1 MVNET
6 GGIPDDFPA
15 WMKQRQ
21 RGVDWGLLAAA
32 VIGLLVGWAFFA
44 RDGVPAVTQGT
55 HTAFMAADFADALR
69 EGVVVPLWSPHAQN
83 GYGAPIP
90 QFTPQGAAYI
100 IALVELFFTDR
111 TNEAVRLV
119 MVVSLVASSAFWYGL
134 VSAWGLKW
142 ALASAALYVLSPF
155 VGLTAPHVLAD
166 PALVL
171 SHALAPA
178 FLLVVTR
185 WLQDPKPLVLTVAAL
200 VLGVLGLVA
209 PLVAVGV
216 WGMSLALALTTGY
229 RSLLPGLVGI
239 GLAGMG
245 ICAPLWMPALLLNPA
260 VTWLPSEQPPAFR
273 VLALEFIAPVRIYPT
288 TPQATVGLVLAL
300 ALAGAWLT
308 RMRGGLGWPP
318 LLAGSVTFAA
328 AFVGCLL
335 APATGWLT
343 LATVGAALGASGALV
358 WLDGAV
364 RPSRRNWAQ
373 ASAVASVFA
382 LSLPVLAT
390 PFGPTTTDFSPAAQ
404 LRYEQRTRSTA
415 LLPSGHPLPSALPE
429 PLPASAFLLGGYE
442 TGVFNRIAP
451 TGSLRLAPIDQNS
464 HASTWQLTFS
474 ADAQAEVLLAYFPGW
489 HAQLDGRPLSV
500 TASDSG
506 LLTIALPTMPSG
518 VLRVDYGLTPPQA
531 VAWLAVL
538 MTAGVLALYVRR
550 R

>member
-1 MVNET
+1 MFNET

-21 RGVDWGLLAAA
+21 RGADWGLLVAA
-32 VIGLLVGWAFFA
+32 VIGLLVGWAFFV
-44 RDGVPAVTQGT
+44 RNGVPAVTQGT

-90 QFTPQGAAYI
+90 QFTPQGGAYV

-119 MVVSLVASSAFWYGL
+119 MVVSLVASSMLWYSL
-134 VSAWGLKW
+134 VTAWGLRW
-142 ALASAALYVLSPF
+142 GLASAALYVLSPF

-166 PALVL
+166 PALVI
-171 SHALAPA
+171 SHAVVPA

-185 WLQDPKPLVLTVAAL
+185 WLQDPKPPVLVVAAL
-200 VLGVLGLVA
+200 VLGALGLVA
-209 PLVAVGV
+209 PLVAVGG
-216 WGMSLALALTTGY
+216 WGLAVVLAMTTGY
-229 RSLLPGLVGI
+229 RSAFPSLLGV
-239 GLAGMG
+239 GLAGAG
-245 ICAPLWMPALLLNPA
+245 ICAPLWLPALLLNPA
-260 VTWLPSEQPPAFR
+260 VTWLPSGQPPAFEVR
-273 VLALEFIAPVRIYPT
+273 ALEMFTPVRIYPS
-288 TPQATVGLVLAL
+288 TPQGTVGLLLMLAL
-300 ALAGAWLT
+300 GGAWLA
-308 RMRGGLGWPP
+308 RARGGVVWPP
-318 LLAGSVTFAA
+318 LLAGTVALAA
-328 AFVGCLL
+328 AFVGCLV
-335 APATGWLT
+335 APSMGWLV
-343 LATVGAALGASGALV
+343 LATVGAALGASGVLV
-358 WLDGAV
+358 WLDNTV
-364 RPSRRNWAQ
+364 RPSRRVWAQ

-415 LLPSGHPLPSALPE
+415 LLPSGHSLPSALPVS
-429 PLPASAFLLGGYE
+429 LSASPFLLGGYE
-442 TGVFNRIAP
+442 SGVFNRIAP

-464 HASTWQLTFS
+464 HASSWQLTFS
-474 ADAQAEVLLAYFPGW
+474 ADIQAEVLLAHFPGW
-489 HAQLDGRPLSV
+489 YAQLDGRPLAVSP
-500 TASDSG
+500 SPNG
-506 LLTIALPTMPSG
+506 LLTVALPTMPSG
-518 VLRVDYGLTPPQA
+518 VLRVDYGLAPPQV